1 MNVKNKVF
9 LITGAATGIGAG
21 VTRALVQAGAKSV
34 AVLDVNVDAGEAL
47 QKELNVKHGADKVLF
62 IKCDV
67 TQDLDSA
74 FDEAMKQLGYID
86 VLINN
91 AGIMNDAPD
100 IYEKQIAVNVTA
112 LIKGSL
118 KAYDWMRKDKDG
130 KGGTIINISSI
141 VALVQNHLLPVYSA
155 TKSAVLQFSN
165 CLGKQ
170 ENYSRTSVRV
180 IAICFGVTETNLIR
194 GKVGCIDKELEEIM
208 AAALEKSPTQ
218 SVDSAVQGLLT
229 AFESGTS
236 GSTWLITRNKPA
248 EEITNNVDKAFDILR
263 QGVF

>member
-21 VTRALVQAGAKSV
+21 VTRALVKAGAKSV

-47 QKELNVKHGADKVLF
+47 QKELNEKHGADKVLF

-91 AGIMNDAPD
+91 AGIMNDAPHL
-100 IYEKQIAVNVTA
+100 YEKQIAVNVTA

-141 VALVQNHLLPVYSA
+141 VALVQIPLLPVYSA

-165 CLGKQ
+165 CLGKI
-170 ENYSRTSVRV
+170 ENHSRTDVRV
-180 IAICFGVTETNLIR
+180 IAICFGITETNLIR
-194 GKVGCIDKELEEIM
+194 KVGCIDKELEEIM
-208 AAALEKSPTQ
+208 AATLEKSPIQ

-263 QGVF
+263 QGVV